1 MMQPDDR
8 HPSVYKSFMVR
19 LWQETP
25 AGPLRVSV
33 QSVETGEIVRFA
45 NLMACF
51 AFLQEQTRRI
61 GNNPFFPSSDHPQ

>member
-1 MMQPDDR
+1 MTQSDDR
-8 HPSVYKSFMVR
+8 RPEVYKSFMVR

-25 AGPLRVSV
+25 AEPWRVSV

-61 GNNPFFPSSDHPQ
+61 RNSPR